1 MKGKKKGQ
9 DMTEASADTMTELI
23 ARPREY
29 EVDFTFPNPPQLA
42 PPVLGLYD
50 VSFGYPNQPPLF
62 TNLEFGVDM
71 DSRISIVGP
80 NGVGK
85 STLLKL
91 LLGEV
96 EPTSGEMR
104 RNHRLRTAYYSQHS
118 AESLPLEKSPVE
130 HLTSMFKDVDVQF
143 ARKLLGSCGLS
154 GHAHTIP
161 IKDLSGGQ
169 KARVA
174 LGQLICSHPDIII
187 LDEPTNNLD
196 IESID
201 ALGNAINDYDG
212 GVIIVSHDARLITAT
227 DCRLYVVENQNLR
240 KIDGEFDDYKDEVM
254 EEVEKMVERNS

>member
-1 MKGKKKGQ
+1 
-9 DMTEASADTMTELI
+9 MTQASADTQMELI
-23 ARPREY
+23 SRPREY

-50 VSFGYPNQPPLF
+50 VSFAYPKQPHLF
-62 TNLEFGVDM
+62 KNVEFGVDM

-91 LLGEV
+91 LLEEC
-96 EPTSGEMR
+96 EPTDGELR

-118 AESLPLEKSPVE
+118 AEALPLDKSPTE
-130 HLTSMFKDVDVQF
+130 HLTGKFNDVNVQF

-174 LGQLICSHPDIII
+174 LGELICSHPDIII

-201 ALGNAINDYDG
+201 ALARAINDYQG

-227 DCRLYVVENQNLR
+227 DCLLYVVENKNLR
-240 KIDGEFDDYKDEVM
+240 KIDGDFDDYKDEVM
-254 EEVEKMVERNS
+254 AEVEDMVERNS